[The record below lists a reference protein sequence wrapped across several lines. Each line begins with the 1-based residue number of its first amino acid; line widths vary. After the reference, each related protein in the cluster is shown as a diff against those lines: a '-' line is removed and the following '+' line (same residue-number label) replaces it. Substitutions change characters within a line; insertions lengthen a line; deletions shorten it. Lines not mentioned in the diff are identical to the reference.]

1 LSKDLNIPSV
11 NVSIDQIQG
20 GNEWLGSDFHRS
32 SFPGMSVVGSFIN
45 SDSDVG
51 SIVLQMQRGDRL
63 FYRSGPTEGRQV
75 VEVTNNTNLS
85 TVLPVATEW
94 VELEFS
100 SDLLPDS
107 FEVKFSDNGDGW
119 GEWSAIGLKFG
130 KGKK

>member
-1 LSKDLNIPSV
+1 
-11 NVSIDQIQG
+11 
-20 GNEWLGSDFHRS
+20 
-32 SFPGMSVVGSFIN
+32 MSVVGSFIN